1 MHKSGG
7 DRAEWSKHCNENYP
21 QSPHPFYFGGCW
33 SQCLVLQMRGTA
45 EVLCVKTGV
54 RTLKKPRQQ
63 ECYTMA
69 KFCTMCDR
77 TKTADPF
84 KTKQPKAC
92 SRAQLPVLTTVQV
105 LLLAT
110 YAPWQPVS
118 LWLVSSSCAKKQEA
132 EMTYCAAMQPNTHLH
147 CLSLNCC
154 GDKQDSSDNS
164 G

>member
-7 DRAEWSKHCNENYP
+7 DRAEWSKHCNENCP
-21 QSPHPFYFGGCW
+21 QSPLPFYFGGCW
-33 SQCLVLQMRGTA
+33 SQCFVLQMRGTA

-54 RTLKKPRQQ
+54 HTLKKPWQQ

-77 TKTADPF
+77 TKTAEPF
-84 KTKQPKAC
+84 KTKHPKAC

-110 YAPWQPVS
+110 YAPCNKSASFLAAVQKS
-118 LWLVSSSCAKKQEA
+118 RKQ
-132 EMTYCAAMQPNTHLH
+132 
-147 CLSLNCC
+147 
-154 GDKQDSSDNS
+154 K
-164 G
+164 